1 MSPDKKYRKIRGLNT
16 SGQFMSPLDLSPIF
30 RKSPKKRKSPPKKR
44 RSPPKKRRSPPKK
57 RRSPPKK
64 RRSPPKKQKSP
75 KKKRTSRM
83 KRRSSSSSSD
93 EDDLFNEARALAKK
107 MMKKISSVS
116 DSDITI
122 N

>member
-16 SGQFMSPLDLSPIF
+16 SGKFIPPLDLSPIY
-30 RKSPKKRKSPPKKR
+30 RRSPKKRKTPPKKKSPPKKRKSPPKKQRTPPKKR
-44 RSPPKKRRSPPKK
+44 RSPPKKKK
-57 RRSPPKK
+57 
-64 RRSPPKKQKSP
+64 
-75 KKKRTSRM
+75 TSRR

-107 MMKKISSVS
+107 MMKKIYSVS
-116 DSDITI
+116 DTDITI